1 MNASFMRPSR
11 NTLGLILL
19 CLGTAVGCDTGSKTV
34 VHTAPPAPTVRTV
47 VVQAPSVPAALGNR
61 STPVVDSAISSTPS
75 LSSTPTAPPPQP
87 PPATAAQPPAPID
100 PSASVAVLVPPPL
113 PGPVADVVQLTRGGL
128 DEGVVSEY
136 ISNIQEPF
144 ALGASQIVY
153 LNDLGVSSNIIHVL
167 MRKAVAIRPESPALA
182 PPSASA
188 PAVAQSIPTNLAPPP
203 VAPTGI
209 PTTTIEG
216 TPPPPPS
223 STIVVPAPAAQTVVN
238 QQVFY
243 QSLSPY
249 GSWMEVPG
257 YGWCWRPS
265 ASVANPT
272 WQPYCDGGSWLWT
285 DAGWYWN
292 STYTW
297 GWAPYHY
304 GRWHQHSRFG
314 WVWNPGYDWAPAWVA
329 WRSSSSYCGWAP
341 LPPECRWSANVGFS
355 WVNGHTAVSIGFG
368 IGTAAWYATTWDRFG
383 DPHLYHHRLPRHQ
396 AERFVRESNVQV
408 ASGQG
413 VNIRGNNNTVIINNG
428 ISREEVQKHSREE
441 IRRTELRDVN
451 SPAAAQSFANS
462 RPNPSGGRPAE
473 VAVYRP
479 AVPTHASRPPESVL
493 KRPEVSRLAP
503 NPNSGGLTDR
513 IGISPLNSRPLVVPS
528 AGGSLSPN
536 RPANIPSANLA
547 PSSSPGRPAPIPTSA
562 PTERLTQTLP
572 PTTRPG
578 SGAGVPTAVAPKV
591 LDRPSTTPTPSATPS
606 RPPESRSAPIPR
618 AGPTEPAS
626 PLGAPSPGSASRIP
640 TARSGSGVESGS
652 RPTPVTSSR
661 PSVIPANPT
670 PNALTPAPSGQS
682 APSQSAAPVSRPVVI
697 PNASVP
703 SRPMANPS
711 ATPAPSTPSAP
722 PVSRQESFRPTAPAP
737 SASFSPN
744 VQARPAPTASQFAPA
759 PAPAPN
765 IAPGPRPAPSQAPS
779 FQPSPRPAPSA
790 APGSAPSGRPGQ
802 RGPIER

>member
-75 LSSTPTAPPPQP
+75 LSSIPTAPPPQP
-87 PPATAAQPPAPID
+87 LPATAAQPPAPID

-167 MRKAVAIRPESPALA
+167 MRKAVAIRPESPAPA

-188 PAVAQSIPTNLAPPP
+188 PAIAQSIPTNLAPPP

-209 PTTTIEG
+209 PTTTVEG

-304 GRWHQHSRFG
+304 GRWHKHSRFG

-368 IGTAAWYATTWDRFG
+368 IGTGAWYATTWDRFG

-451 SPAAAQSFANS
+451 SPAAAQAFANS

-503 NPNSGGLTDR
+503 APNSGGLPDR
-513 IGISPLNSRPLVVPS
+513 IGITPPNSRPLVVPS
-528 AGGSLSPN
+528 AGGSLNPN
-536 RPANIPSANLA
+536 RPATIPSANVA

-562 PTERLTQTLP
+562 PTERLTQTLA

-578 SGAGVPTAVAPKV
+578 SGGGTPTAVAPKV
-591 LDRPSTTPTPSATPS
+591 LDRPSTTPAPSATPS

-640 TARSGSGVESGS
+640 TARSGSGFESGS
-652 RPTPVTSSR
+652 RPTPVTSAR

-670 PNALTPAPSGQS
+670 PNPSTPAPSVRS
-682 APSQSAAPVSRPVVI
+682 TPSQSAAPVSRPIVI

-703 SRPMANPS
+703 SRPAVNPS
-711 ATPAPSTPSAP
+711 LAPAPSAP

-737 SASFSPN
+737 SASFPPN
-744 VQARPAPTASQFAPA
+744 VQTRPAPTASQFAPA